1 MKSLKQG
8 ISPMYMRD
16 PSEPTPI
23 EVAEWRIAQLA
34 KKEKQI
40 KDITIKRGSIRS
52 GSQGPYTV
60 GNVDNEKTKSNPSG
74 KHPHRR
80 IVGEKLHH
88 CNRVWH
94 TSDFFLLTQFLSSIK
109 V

>member
-8 ISPMYMRD
+8 IISPMYMRD

-34 KKEKQI
+34 KKEKHI

-52 GSQGPYTV
+52 GSQGPYAV
-60 GNVDNEKTKSNPSG
+60 GNVDNGKTKSNPSG
-74 KHPHRR
+74 KH
-80 IVGEKLHH
+80 L
-88 CNRVWH
+88 
-94 TSDFFLLTQFLSSIK
+94 QSSLAYF
-109 V
+109 